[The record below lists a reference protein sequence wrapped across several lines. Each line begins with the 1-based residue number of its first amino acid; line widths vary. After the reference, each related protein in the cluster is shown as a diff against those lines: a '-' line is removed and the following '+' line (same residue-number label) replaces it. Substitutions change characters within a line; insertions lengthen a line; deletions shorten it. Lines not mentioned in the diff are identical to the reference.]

1 MFTTDVCWQ
10 SIRDCVEMRNFENF
24 YDDLLVLAKKYER
37 QNVPLKIEN
46 DLENDI
52 VKIFGEKITSLAR
65 ARNGLNDVAELAYAT
80 AEHHPYWNLL
90 YNCSEITSSVLE
102 KWKESLSADDLSD
115 IEWAIKELNQSLEK
129 IKNKNSPNS

>member
-1 MFTTDVCWQ
+1 MYVGRTSETVIMTD
-10 SIRDCVEMRNFENF
+10 FENF
-24 YDDLLVLAKKYER
+24 YDDLLELAKKYEQ

-52 VKIFGEKITSLAR
+52 VKIFGEKIASLAR
-65 ARNGLNDVAELAYAT
+65 ARNGLIDVSELAYTT

-90 YNCSEITSSVLE
+90 YNCSEIASSVLE

-115 IEWAIKELNQSLEK
+115 IDWAIKELNQSLEK
-129 IKNKNSPNS
+129 IKNSLNS

>member
-10 SIRDCVEMRNFENF
+10 NIRDCVEMTNFKNF
-24 YDDLLVLAKKYER
+24 YDDLLDLAKKYEKK
-37 QNVPLKIEN
+37 NVPLKIEN

-52 VKIFGEKITSLAR
+52 VKIFGENITSLAR
-65 ARNGLNDVAELAYAT
+65 ARNGLDDVAELAYAT

-90 YNCSEITSSVLE
+90 YNCSEIASSVLE

-115 IEWAIKELNQSLEK
+115 IDWAIKKLNQSLEK
-129 IKNKNSPNS
+129 IKNKNSSNS

>member
-1 MFTTDVCWQ
+1 MT
-10 SIRDCVEMRNFENF
+10 NFENF
-24 YDDLLVLAKKYER
+24 YDDLLALAKKYEL

-46 DLENDI
+46 DLESEI

-90 YNCSEITSSVLE
+90 YNCTEIASSVLE
-102 KWKESLSADDLSD
+102 KWKGTLSADDLSD
-115 IEWAIKELNQSLEK
+115 IDWAIKELNQSLEK
-129 IKNKNSPNS
+129 IKNKNSTNS